1 MLLFPLMTSGWVL
14 FLAVFNGFL
23 AHSGADGGDREC
35 SHRAGLLQGRLP
47 CEAGSAGRFHVLT
60 LFFLL
65 IVLTLV
71 LLMRSIYSNF

>member
-1 MLLFPLMTSGWVL
+1 MDVTLSFDDFRL
-14 FLAVFNGFL
+14 GFISRCLYWLL

-35 SHRAGLLQGRLP
+35 SHRAGLLQGLLP
-47 CEAGSAGRFHVLT
+47 CEAGSAGLFHVLT

-71 LLMRSIYSNF
+71 LLMRSNLF